1 MSFNF
6 LEKIM
11 GKLSGVSKTIYG
23 NILQS
28 VEKFLNLETATGIK
42 ELSIKMGCVEA
53 KSLAHKIF
61 AR

>member
-1 MSFNF
+1 MS
-6 LEKIM
+6 K
-11 GKLSGVSKTIYG
+11 KVYG
-23 NILQS
+23 NVLQS

-53 KSLAHKIF
+53 ESLANKIF